1 MTQEEE
7 TKIYLI
13 DPTELKPNPV
23 NVDVYG
29 EEEVDLVLV
38 GSIKELGQLDPIV
51 ITADKTII
59 SGHRRWVALLALK
72 DSGIKAKCL
81 YKHFET
87 KLEEKEAIIE
97 CNRQRE
103 KSWIQT
109 YNEVNLLKEIFAEKA
124 ELRRLANLKQNTTK
138 DTEPPNSASR
148 EESGSTRDY
157 VEKMSGVKHD
167 KFSKIQKIVE
177 EAKSGNEVAA
187 ELLIK
192 GNSSQITP
200 DAAIKTLEISKI
212 ANSDSPVAEK
222 AKVMLDQV
230 RRVDITPNKGWQQ
243 IKAEMKENKEKTEA
257 QARKT
262 TKIPQGIFN
271 IILSD
276 TYPVADIIQKRIP
289 YDEDSVLFLWSSASS
304 LITSLKLMEHWGFT
318 YKSCTVLDKGS
329 STDMLLFCTHGTGI
343 SPISKIPNIIR
354 EKKRDCIYDLIE
366 KMFPS
371 QRYLEMFKENT
382 RKGWNIGHEVE
393 PEPQPPRNEHGAFIA
408 LPDHMNML
416 VYKIRPRHMF
426 QNEDN
431 EYKWLQCEI
440 KVYDKILNCS
450 ISLGDLVNDFVFVLP
465 NVENLIIDF
474 NEVFKTMTPIVSYRP
489 VDNEYLAFT
498 RSFPSEE

>member
-200 DAAIKTLEISKI
+200 DAAIKTLEI
-212 ANSDSPVAEK
+212 
-222 AKVMLDQV
+222 
-230 RRVDITPNKGWQQ
+230 R
-243 IKAEMKENKEKTEA
+243 
-257 QARKT
+257 
-262 TKIPQGIFN
+262 
-271 IILSD
+271 
-276 TYPVADIIQKRIP
+276 
-289 YDEDSVLFLWSSASS
+289 
-304 LITSLKLMEHWGFT
+304 
-318 YKSCTVLDKGS
+318 
-329 STDMLLFCTHGTGI
+329 
-343 SPISKIPNIIR
+343 
-354 EKKRDCIYDLIE
+354 
-366 KMFPS
+366 
-371 QRYLEMFKENT
+371 
-382 RKGWNIGHEVE
+382 
-393 PEPQPPRNEHGAFIA
+393 
-408 LPDHMNML
+408 
-416 VYKIRPRHMF
+416 
-426 QNEDN
+426 
-431 EYKWLQCEI
+431 
-440 KVYDKILNCS
+440 
-450 ISLGDLVNDFVFVLP
+450 
-465 NVENLIIDF
+465 
-474 NEVFKTMTPIVSYRP
+474 
-489 VDNEYLAFT
+489 
-498 RSFPSEE
+498 